1 MTPSVRI
8 ELLGREYVLRTQ
20 ESEEQVRKVVT
31 FVEARLEEMSAGT
44 SVDTRDLTV
53 LTLLNLA
60 GQYLQLAAE
69 CERQQADGERLEGL
83 VALIENHI
91 HDNSGCLTCTITV

>member
-8 ELLGREYVLRTQ
+8 SLQGREYTLRT
-20 ESEEQVRKVVT
+20 EEDPDKIQRVVS
-31 FVEARLEEMSAGT
+31 FVEERIGEMAAGG

-60 GQYLQLAAE
+60 GQYLQLLDE
-69 CERQQADGERLEGL
+69 QEPLQADDERLKKLAAQVEAAVG
-83 VALIENHI
+83 N
-91 HDNSGCLTCTITV
+91 NSSC